1 MVNIQY
7 IAEDFTEAFKHAAA
21 NSVTF
26 KLIASLSS
34 VLFRLRLPMPG
45 KQNGPENVF
54 CEHTCSSVLVHT
66 ARVMHASL
74 LNHTLG
80 SRRASNQTREERE
93 WNSGRDLACC
103 DNAVD

>member
-1 MVNIQY
+1 
-7 IAEDFTEAFKHAAA
+7 
-21 NSVTF
+21 
-26 KLIASLSS
+26 
-34 VLFRLRLPMPG
+34 MPG

-54 CEHTCSSVLVHT
+54 CEHTCSSVLVHA
-66 ARVMHASL
+66 ARVVHASL